1 MKNAELKKI
10 INEEVRNVLK
20 EFQNLED
27 IKLNAA
33 LQKKMDLFIAEI
45 EKAPNLTKVKVA
57 AILNDVIEALG
68 LNKTQITSY
77 MNMLKQY
84 KTREE
89 MKKDKKTSDIKDM

>member
-10 INEEVRNVLK
+10 ISEEVRNVLN

-33 LQKKMDLFIAEI
+33 LQKRMDLFIAEI

-89 MKKDKKTSDIKDM
+89 MKKNKKTTEIKDM